1 MDDMHFRDLFS
12 FSRRERRGII
22 ALLVIIILLIAI
34 RANIHLIL
42 PSPGENVDTEFFV
55 EVEKFLQSGN
65 TETPDERIAPDFEIS
80 KQITEEKTPSKPAT
94 KQLFYFDPNTLNDSG
109 WKQLGISDRQLKVI
123 NNYRQSGG
131 RFFRKEDL
139 RKIYGLDDQTYSR
152 LEKYIRIDNR
162 TGEKVE
168 NSAPAKE
175 ELQVIELN
183 TADTFRLTL
192 LRGIG
197 PVYARRI
204 CKYRDLLGGFV
215 SKKQLKE
222 VYGITEDLVSI
233 NDTIISIDREEINK
247 IDVNKAKFADLIR
260 HPYLNEYQTRAIIQY
275 REYRKR
281 INDLSELV
289 SNNILDKETYQLM
302 KPYLKAGG
310 E

>member
-42 PSPGENVDTEFFV
+42 PRPGENVDPEFLV

-65 TETPDERIAPDFEIS
+65 TETPDEGIAPDIETY
-80 KQITEEKTPSKPAT
+80 KQVTEEEIPSRPVA

-123 NNYRQSGG
+123 NNYRESGG

-152 LEKYIRIDNR
+152 LEKYIKIDNQPS
-162 TGEKVE
+162 EKME
-168 NSAPAKE
+168 DFAPIKE
-175 ELQVIELN
+175 AIPVIELN

-233 NDTIISIDREEINK
+233 NDTIMSIDRDEINK

-275 REYRKR
+275 RQYRKR

-302 KPYLKAGG
+302 KPYLKAGA